1 MARDEGPPG
10 IPTPLPT
17 PGAPAA
23 SKPKELTGEHRRWLH
38 DKYQRFDQSEG
49 QLADYRSSYTAA
61 VTTAVVA
68 SMVYAVV
75 NLLPRGG
82 LVFAG
87 TVSLLASF
95 GVLISI
101 VWAIVL
107 RRTTEAQ
114 NLWREAAL
122 QLEEL
127 APPVEASL
135 LVPIPIRGGQTVTVD
150 LARPYHAHA
159 ERFSAK
165 NHVPWLDQIRPSELA
180 SQVPILLVGVWFTVV
195 IGVWAWYFLI
205 G

>member
-1 MARDEGPPG
+1 MRAEAELPGVPDESIPREGSPP
-10 IPTPLPT
+10 
-17 PGAPAA
+17 
-23 SKPKELTGEHRRWLH
+23 SKPKGLTGEHRRWLH
-38 DKYQRFDQSEG
+38 DKYQKFDLSEG

-61 VTTAVVA
+61 VTTALVA
-68 SMVYAVV
+68 AMVYAVV

-95 GVLISI
+95 GILISV

-135 LVPIPIRGGQTVTVD
+135 IVPITIRGGQSISVD
-150 LARPYHAHA
+150 LARPYHAHF

-165 NHVPWLDQIRPSELA
+165 NHVPWLDQVRPSELS
-180 SQVPILLVGVWFTVV
+180 SQVPVLL
-195 IGVWAWYFLI
+195 IGVWIMVVIAVWVWFFLL